1 MENKKMDV
9 EVIIPAYN
17 EEKYIGIT
25 LCALKTIPCI
35 SRILVVDDGSQDQTG
50 EISIK
55 EGARV
60 LKLNRNY
67 GKGYAIQEGL
77 KIISHPIIL
86 LIDADLGESA
96 SEAIKLIQPLQEDR
110 ADVTIARIKSVPG
123 KGGVG
128 LVRILSR
135 LGVRFLTGKNITSV
149 LSGQRGFRKEIL
161 NSDFFKYKGF
171 GIETGMTV
179 DLINQGVRVCEVDVQ
194 MSHRTTGKDWKG
206 IKHRGRQFRD
216 IAMVLLDKFLE
227 KIGIKK
233 GKWA

>member
-1 MENKKMDV
+1 MDNQIMDV
-9 EVIIPAYN
+9 GVIIPAYN
-17 EEKYIGIT
+17 EEEYIGPT
-25 LCALKTIPCI
+25 LRALKTISCI
-35 SRILVVDDGSQDQTG
+35 NQILVVDDGSQDHTG

-55 EGARV
+55 EGARL

-86 LIDADLGESA
+86 LIDADLGETA
-96 SEAIKLIQPLQEDR
+96 VEAIKLIEPLQQNY
-110 ADVTIARIKSVPG
+110 ADVSIARIMSTPG
-123 KGGVG
+123 RGGVG
-128 LVRILSR
+128 LVRTLSR
-135 LGVRFLTGKNITSV
+135 LGVRFLTGKHITSV
-149 LSGQRGFRKEIL
+149 LSGQRGFRREVL
-161 NSDFFKYKGF
+161 NPNFFKYERF

-179 DLINQGVRVCEVDVQ
+179 DLINQGVRICEVDVQ

-216 IAMVLLDKFLE
+216 ITIVLLDKYLE